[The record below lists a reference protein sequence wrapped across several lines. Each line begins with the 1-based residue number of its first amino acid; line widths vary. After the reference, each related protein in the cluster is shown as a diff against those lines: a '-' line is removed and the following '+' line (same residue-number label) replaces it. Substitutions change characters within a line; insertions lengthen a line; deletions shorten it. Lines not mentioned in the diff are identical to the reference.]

1 MGRNMS
7 QRKAKAYQDIERL
20 KANRRKDLIKCAAA
34 LAAIVVLVTVKLG
47 LETSGILEVG
57 NMAVGAAMMMAGIGL
72 AILGGTSSVDFTR
85 SGNEIRGIQASVG
98 ITKQD
103 IKDYEQAK
111 RDSRRSAR
119 MAAIRK
125 PLSSSFPGVVT
136 QGAGPLLPAG
146 NVPQVEVKGLYQNSR
161 LSRRA

>member
-1 MGRNMS
+1 MGRSMS

-57 NMAVGAAMMMAGIGL
+57 NMAAGAAMMMAGIGL

-111 RDSRRSAR
+111 R
-119 MAAIRK
+119 
-125 PLSSSFPGVVT
+125 G
-136 QGAGPLLPAG
+136 
-146 NVPQVEVKGLYQNSR
+146 
-161 LSRRA
+161 

>member
-1 MGRNMS
+1 MGRSMS
-7 QRKAKAYQDIERL
+7 QRKAKAYEDIERL

-72 AILGGTSSVDFTR
+72 GGTSSVDFTR

-111 RDSRRSAR
+111 R
-119 MAAIRK
+119 
-125 PLSSSFPGVVT
+125 G
-136 QGAGPLLPAG
+136 
-146 NVPQVEVKGLYQNSR
+146 
-161 LSRRA
+161 